1 MDGGGF
7 KFSNLQKQ
15 MLSSLSRLT
24 NFAMS
29 SPPPGC
35 NVLEHLS
42 AMQALSTKLRAASF
56 QSQVG
61 YQITYG
67 SMLLYCSGMC
77 MLIGECM
84 HAYAHPHTCIH
95 MHMHAHTHTHP
106 RNAHAIAHIYV
117 YKHTNTFQM
126 HSPTHTDA
134 LIDAYTHART
144 HTYTHIYMHAPIH
157 KPAYACVP
165 ACTHTQT

>member
-1 MDGGGF
+1 MLVLGGGGGGVDGGGF

-15 MLSSLSRLT
+15 MLTSLSRLT

-42 AMQALSTKLRAASF
+42 AMQTLSTKLRAASF

-95 MHMHAHTHTHP
+95 MHMHAHTHT
-106 RNAHAIAHIYV
+106 
-117 YKHTNTFQM
+117 
-126 HSPTHTDA
+126 
-134 LIDAYTHART
+134 
-144 HTYTHIYMHAPIH
+144 
-157 KPAYACVP
+157 PAQRPCD
-165 ACTHTQT
+165 CTHTRV